1 MMSAR
6 VAGTTRSAR
15 FRPTRSYTNPRDVT
29 SRGHCSG
36 HARRRR
42 GTLASIDR
50 APAYDPFVTEHAKQR
65 PWTAEEV
72 RREEDA
78 QRARVRRDGA
88 RGVSENLKDA
98 VAHTEFAKRF
108 ADAF

>member
-1 MMSAR
+1 MRIRR
-6 VAGTTRSAR
+6 VGDTVRDTLDAGEER
-15 FRPTRSYTNPRDVT
+15 
-29 SRGHCSG
+29 
-36 HARRRR
+36 
-42 GTLASIDR
+42 LASIDR
-50 APAYDPFVTEHAKQR
+50 QPAYDPFVTEHAKQR
-65 PWTAEEV
+65 PWTTEEV

-108 ADAF
+108 ADAFKRTRRS